1 MAKNIIKNIEASA
14 RDRLLNLSRTSGEN
28 YNAIL
33 LRFFQERFLAR
44 LGFSPYQE
52 HFVLKGGLL
61 LLTEH
66 VTTFR
71 PTVDIDML
79 GIEISNDPEKLTT
92 IIKEI
97 AGKELNDNVRF
108 DTERISYGI
117 IKEELDYQGLR
128 FILTARLGKIR

>member
-1 MAKNIIKNIEASA
+1 MIPDFSA
-14 RDRLLNLSRTSGEN
+14 PK
-28 YNAIL
+28 IL
-33 LRFFQERFLAR
+33 FYPLESVIA
-44 LGFSPYQE
+44 
-52 HFVLKGGLL
+52 
-61 LLTEH
+61 
-66 VTTFR
+66 
-71 PTVDIDML
+71 
-79 GIEISNDPEKLTT
+79 EKLTT